1 MVGRRIASLL
11 GFSHSSLRR
20 NRPSFFVFR
29 QLAALGD
36 RMTALG
42 TVTALDGQEGWANDT
57 ASRVLGLA
65 EEMRGVLRLG
75 LTCVLA
81 KLAHLDGRNTA
92 ALGVHGSDDSFG
104 YFGALGV
111 QVVLSL
117 KKQSIL

>member
-1 MVGRRIASLL
+1 
-11 GFSHSSLRR
+11 
-20 NRPSFFVFR
+20 
-29 QLAALGD
+29 
-36 RMTALG
+36 
-42 TVTALDGQEGWANDT
+42 
-57 ASRVLGLA
+57 
-65 EEMRGVLRLG
+65 MRGILHLG

-92 ALGVHGSDDSFG
+92 LTVAAVGVHGSDDSFG